1 MADDGHPSTATTRD
15 VIQRYLDSDHG
26 DTRAMAPDVVFRLM
40 ATGDEYRTPDG
51 VQGLLEFFYHQ
62 AFDATAERTRLVVDG
77 GTAVFEGFVVGR
89 HTGEFA
95 GVAATGK
102 QVRIPL
108 AVVYDVRDGAI
119 VEGRV
124 YVEIPAFLAQVG
136 AGA

>member
-1 MADDGHPSTATTRD
+1 MSEDGRPDAALTRQ
-15 VIQRYLDSDHG
+15 VVERYLDSDHG
-26 DTRAMAPDVVFRLM
+26 DTSAMSPDVVFRLM
-40 ATGDEYRTPDG
+40 ATGDEYRTPQG
-51 VQGLLEFFYHQ
+51 VQGLLDFFYHQ
-62 AFDATAERTRLVVDG
+62 AFDATAERTRFVVDG

-124 YVEIPAFLAQVG
+124 YVEIPAFLAQLG